1 MRKENFRLKRRGALF
16 GAALLL
22 VQLLAAYS
30 VAEQDD
36 KRSTDQQR
44 AGTWVGSYT
53 TEAEDTDQLTYIL
66 RQDEKGNW
74 HGLLKHTNRDGENT
88 AEFKLLEIKDNKFKG
103 KADMHGG
110 DAEVTIDGE
119 FQPDQLS
126 GTFAISLRGSSD
138 IAETGTWKVTRVVA
152 K

>member
-1 MRKENFRLKRRGALF
+1 MRFCPVREVLF
-16 GAALLL
+16 SAVLLM

-30 VAEQDD
+30 VAAQND
-36 KRSTDQQR
+36 KRSTDHER
-44 AGTWVGSYT
+44 AGTWIGSYT
-53 TEAEDTDQLTYIL
+53 TEAGDTNNLTYIL

-74 HGLLKHTNRDGENT
+74 HGVLKHTNQDGENT

-126 GTFAISLRGSSD
+126 GTYAISMRGSSD
-138 IAETGTWKVTRVVA
+138 IAERGSWKVTRAAA